1 MKILIWAMARALG
14 DGVNNTGYPREIK
27 KSILMHKLIYFA
39 PVCMQLRLKETL
51 T

>member
-27 KSILMHKLIYFA
+27 RVYPEA
-39 PVCMQLRLKETL
+39 PVCMLLRLKETH